1 MSLLMIL
8 LTIFLPPVAVAIKE
22 GIGLQFLLNV
32 LLTLATLRLKPGE
45 AHAPA
50 AALAACEFILSA
62 DAAPLEPSAR
72 QLELAARKWREA
84 RAVLVWQK
92 TDAQLAALVDAIC

>member
-1 MSLLMIL
+1 MVITSTRSTQENEEAGSPPRLYSL
-8 LTIFLPPVAVAIKE
+8 P
-22 GIGLQFLLNV
+22 LNV

>member
-1 MSLLMIL
+1 MVITSTRSTAHENEDAGSPPRPYSL
-8 LTIFLPPVAVAIKE
+8 P
-22 GIGLQFLLNV
+22 LNV

-62 DAAPLEPSAR
+62 DAAPLEPSPR